1 MKFFKITVFSF
12 FALAACG
19 SLRAQDL
26 RGVVRDAE
34 NQPLVGASV
43 YWAGTTIGA
52 STDAQG
58 AFLLHRVKGYD
69 KLVASY
75 LGFVNDTLDVKN
87 GVDKVAFALRSEG
100 VALEGVVVEGNLSG
114 NFVKRDGI
122 VKGEMIS
129 FAGLC
134 KMACCNLAESF
145 ENSAS
150 VTVGYSDAISGAR
163 QIKMLGL
170 AGTYTQI
177 LDENRPIMRGLSA
190 PYGLSYTP
198 GMWLNSIQVSKGVA
212 SVTAGHE
219 AITGQINLE
228 HRKPTDDERLFVNL
242 YLDDELRPEANI
254 STAFPVTKDK
264 KLSSVILLHG
274 SMDTDARKMD
284 HNHDGFRDLPKA
296 DQINVA
302 NKWLYAADNGAQIRW
317 GWKFVQENRL
327 GGMLD
332 YKDTKAMRE
341 DMEKNWDWRAGDKKM
356 PLYGSHIRNRN
367 ANGYFKVGMPVGPA
381 VYDPDEQDEMRSNL
395 AFVADFDHFS
405 EDAYFG
411 LNDYTGNQNSLAL
424 NLMYNHY
431 FTYRSSL
438 IVGVQGHLDYY
449 REKLLNPTPW
459 IAANSV
465 RDYDF
470 DRNEREAG
478 AYAEYT
484 YAIKDKFSV
493 VAGLRGDYNHY
504 YDRFFLTPRG
514 HLKWNITPSTTLRG
528 SAGLGYRSTNVI
540 TDNIG
545 VLATGRAIQPVA
557 FRNGQLIVV
566 DFSDIDR
573 MEKAL
578 TVGGSLTQTF
588 GLVNPGDATLSFDY
602 FRTQFYNS
610 VVADQEMYADRIVFY
625 DTDGRSYTDTYQ
637 IDFSWSPVER
647 LDIFATFRYT
657 DSEMTIRRAD
667 GGTAR
672 VERPLVSEYKTLLNI
687 QYATK
692 FRRWVFDATAQLN
705 GPARIP
711 TQTGNLDDSYYSPR
725 YPMFFAQVS
734 RKVGKFD
741 IYAGCENIAD
751 YRQKDP
757 ILNAQDPYDYKFN
770 SMNVWGPLMG
780 RKFYVGLRFNLY

>member
-1 MKFFKITVFSF
+1 M
-12 FALAACG
+12 AA
-19 SLRAQDL
+19 AQDL

-34 NQPLVGASV
+34 RQPLAGASV
-43 YWAGTTIGA
+43 YWAGTTVGA
-52 STDAQG
+52 GTDSEG

-69 KLVASY
+69 LLVASF
-75 LGFVNDTLDVKN
+75 LGYVNDTVR
-87 GVDKVAFALRSEG
+87 VAHGSDHVEFSLRTEG
-100 VALEGVVVEGNLSG
+100 VALEDVVVEGAVSG

-177 LDENRPIMRGLSA
+177 LDENRPIMRGLSS

-228 HRKPTDDERLFVNL
+228 HRKPTDEERLFLNL
-242 YLDDELRPEANI
+242 YLDDELRPEVNL
-254 STAFPVTKDK
+254 SSAFPVTKDK
-264 KLSSVILLHG
+264 RLSSIILLHG
-274 SMDTDARKMD
+274 SMDTDVRKMD
-284 HNHDGFRDLPKA
+284 HNDDGFRDLPLS

-302 NKWLYAADNGAQIRW
+302 NKWLYAADNGTQIRW

-327 GGMLD
+327 GGMLG
-332 YKDTKAMRE
+332 YRNTAALREAMTR
-341 DMEKNWDWRAGDKKM
+341 DWDWEQKDEPM

-381 VYDPDEQDEMRSNL
+381 VYDADEAEELRSNL
-395 AFVADFDHFS
+395 AFVADYDHFN

-411 LNDYTGNQNSLAL
+411 LNQYDGTQHSVSL

-431 FTYRSSL
+431 FTTRSSL
-438 IVGVQGHLDYY
+438 IVGAQAHLDYF
-449 REKLLNPTPW
+449 REGLLNRTPW
-459 IAANSV
+459 IASLAAA
-465 RDYDF
+465 DYDF
-470 DRNEREAG
+470 DRNEQEAG
-478 AYAEYT
+478 LYAEYT
-484 YAIKDKFSV
+484 YAIKERFSV
-493 VAGLRGDYNHY
+493 VAGLRGDYNGF
-504 YDRFFLTPRG
+504 YDRFFATPRG
-514 HLKWNITPSTTLRG
+514 HVKWNITPSTTLRA
-528 SAGLGYRSTNVI
+528 SAGLGYRSTNLL

-557 FRNGQLIVV
+557 FRDGQLAVV
-566 DFSDIDR
+566 SFGDIDR

-578 TVGGSLTQTF
+578 TVGGSLTQSF
-588 GLVNPGDATLSFDY
+588 GIVNPDDATLSIDY
-602 FRTQFYNS
+602 FRTQFYHS
-610 VVADQEMYADRIVFY
+610 VVTDQEMFADRIVFY
-625 DTDGRSYTDTYQ
+625 DTDGRSFTDTYQ
-637 IDFSWSPVER
+637 VDFSWTPVER

-667 GGTAR
+667 GTSAR
-672 VERPLVSEYKTLLNI
+672 VERPLISRYKTLLNI

-705 GPARIP
+705 GRSRIP

-725 YPMFFAQVS
+725 YPMFYAQVS

-741 IYAGCENIAD
+741 IYVGCENIAD
-751 YRQKDP
+751 YIQHDP
-757 ILNAQDPYDYKFN
+757 ILNADNPYDYRFN

-780 RKFYVGLRFNLY
+780 RKFYVGMRLNIY